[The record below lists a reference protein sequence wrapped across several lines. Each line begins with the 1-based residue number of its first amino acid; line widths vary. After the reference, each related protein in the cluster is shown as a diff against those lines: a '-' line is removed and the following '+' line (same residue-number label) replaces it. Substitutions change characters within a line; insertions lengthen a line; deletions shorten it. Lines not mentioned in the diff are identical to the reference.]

1 MRRLFLLVAAVVLV
15 DTSFF
20 AAVSP
25 LLPEYSDEFDLS
37 KTGAGVLAAAYP
49 AGTFAAAVP
58 SGWLAA
64 RWGVKPT
71 LLLGLGLLGVTS
83 LVFAFANH
91 IVLLD
96 AARFTQG
103 VGGACMWAAG
113 MAWLVIGRP
122 ARAARRADRLGARGR
137 DRRRAARAGARRRRD
152 RRRAGDR
159 VQRASPWAPPALAGF
174 AWAPPASSPSRARCS
189 RSSPAAL
196 RRPAVLAGFWLFTL
210 PALFAGVIEVL
221 GPLRLDDLGASG
233 AAIGAI
239 FLITAAA
246 EAVISPIAGRL
257 SDRRGRLTPIRA
269 GLTGALVMAV
279 LLPLPGTVVLLGVA
293 ILFAFAS
300 LGGFWAPAMALLSDA
315 SEESG
320 LDQALAFSIS
330 NLAWAVGHVVGAGA
344 GGAVAE
350 VTLRRGALRGARR
363 DHRSDARDRD
373 RHGSPAARAGLN
385 SSSPPSDGTSTPS
398 WWCAPSSVS
407 RPSAADASRPPT
419 TYGQRVTTG
428 RSRKCSSQARSTFIA
443 WSKESES
450 AADRRVRGPERA
462 EPARERLVEGG
473 VEPARAAARAAPRA

>member
-25 LLPEYSDEFDLS
+25 LLPEYADEFGLS

-113 MAWLVIGRP
+113 MAWLVS
-122 ARAARRADRLGARGR
+122 A
-137 DRRRAARAGARRRRD
+137 
-152 RRRAGDR
+152 
-159 VQRASPWAPPALAGF
+159 APPERRGELIGSALAAAIIGVLLGPVLGGAATVVGPEIVF
-174 AWAPPASSPSRARCS
+174 SGVAVGAAALAVWAWGTPGVEPEPGALLSQLA
-189 RSSPAAL
+189 AAL

-221 GPLRLDDLGASG
+221 GPLRLDDLGATG
-233 AAIGAI
+233 AVIGAI
-239 FLITAAA
+239 FLITAAG

-269 GLTGALVMAV
+269 GLTGALVMAI
-279 LLPLPGTVVLLGVA
+279 LLPLPGTVALMGLA

-315 SEESG
+315 SEEAG

-330 NLAWAVGHVVGAGA
+330 NLAWAVGHLVGAGA
-344 GGAVAE
+344 GGALAE
-350 VTLRRGALRGARR
+350 VS
-363 DHRSDARDRD
+363 SDAVPYAALGLITAVTLAGVTVLGRRQ
-373 RHGSPAARAGLN
+373 PA
-385 SSSPPSDGTSTPS
+385 
-398 WWCAPSSVS
+398 
-407 RPSAADASRPPT
+407 
-419 TYGQRVTTG
+419 
-428 RSRKCSSQARSTFIA
+428 
-443 WSKESES
+443 
-450 AADRRVRGPERA
+450 
-462 EPARERLVEGG
+462 PA
-473 VEPARAAARAAPRA
+473 